1 MTYDIP
7 PTDKAKVNR
16 NAHPI
21 DDDSE
26 IDGDDDFE
34 DYSEDEGSGD

>member
-1 MTYDIP
+1 MN
-7 PTDKAKVNR
+7 V
-16 NAHPI
+16 HPI

-34 DYSEDEGSGD
+34 DYNEEEGSGD